1 MYAIAWSCNNIT
13 PLSRRSTD
21 SLAGR
26 SVDGSLGVKLIVK
39 RPFSMLARRQAI
51 SSRRRRDLDRSNQ
64 LHAEQN
70 GVANREC
77 VSLCL
82 TV

>member
-26 SVDGSLGVKLIVK
+26 SVDGSLGVKLIVN

-51 SSRRRRDLDRSNQ
+51 SSRRRDPDRPNQ